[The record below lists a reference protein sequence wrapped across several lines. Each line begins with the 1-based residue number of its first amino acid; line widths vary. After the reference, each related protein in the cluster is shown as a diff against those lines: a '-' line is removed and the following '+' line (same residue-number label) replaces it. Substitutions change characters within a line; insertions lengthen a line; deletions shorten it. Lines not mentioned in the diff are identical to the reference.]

1 MNRRGDE
8 GVTDDLSS
16 RGDSRTDELTR
27 DEIFTMLSNRRRR
40 WVLHYLKRTDEE
52 RVELRTLVDSVSSWE
67 YDVPADEL
75 PWKKRKRVYTALRQS
90 HLPKLADVGAIEYD
104 QTRGVV
110 ELTDEA
116 AELQMYLEY
125 VPADDIPWSQVY
137 LGLAGIGVVLTV
149 LARYA
154 IFPFTELGGT
164 ALAAIFVAMF
174 GVTALVHTSYAH
186 RNRIGRGEPPR

>member
-1 MNRRGDE
+1 
-8 GVTDDLSS
+8 
-16 RGDSRTDELTR
+16 
-27 DEIFTMLSNRRRR
+27 MLSNRRRR

-90 HLPKLADVGAIEYD
+90 HLPKLDDAGAIEYD

-125 VPADDIPWSQVY
+125 VPADDIPWSEVY

-154 IFPFTELGGT
+154 IFPFVELGGT

-174 GVTALVHTSYAH
+174 GVTAFVHTCYAH